1 MLALLLAITAAPI
14 AEAPPPFA
22 AWLPEGTAN
31 VRAAPGADAAIV
43 GELRR
48 GDSVTVTACV
58 PDCAA
63 KDAWALLGDAGA
75 IRLALLRRGP
85 VDAAAAAV
93 SAKARFSYARVRA
106 GGAEVRERPD
116 PEAKVLRRQ
125 KARDVLAVVD
135 GDAAWASLA
144 YGGFLERTKLQPVEA
159 NELQGVHAPPSAV
172 ALVVRQLRVRP
183 DERGPGVGE
192 PVRRGTALS
201 ALGLA
206 PGGRVRVPGGTVP
219 RGSVRLAFRRPRPLG
234 VGPADKWVHLDLGE
248 QVLGAYEGDRLVFAA
263 AISTGKRGW
272 ETREGLFRVWR
283 KVAHATM
290 HGERERYYVEEV
302 PYAMFFHGDEA
313 LHAAFWHGAFG
324 TAVTHGCVNLAPP
337 DAKWLFEWSPPA
349 LPDGWHAVVPGPKQA
364 TLVVL
369 IEDEAELLF

>member
-1 MLALLLAITAAPI
+1 VLALLFAITLAPV
-14 AEAPPPFA
+14 EPAPPFS

-31 VRAAPGADAAIV
+31 VRAGPRPDAEIV

-48 GDSVTVTACV
+48 GDSVTVTGCV
-58 PDCAA
+58 PDCDA
-63 KDAWALLGDAGA
+63 KDAWALLGEAGA
-75 IRLALLRRGP
+75 VRLSLLRRGP
-85 VDAAAAAV
+85 VDPDAAAV
-93 SAKARFSYARVRA
+93 SGKASFAYARVKA

-116 PEAKVLRRQ
+116 PDAPVLRRQ
-125 KARDVLAVVD
+125 KARDVLAVVG

-144 YGGFLERTKLQPVEA
+144 YGGFLERSKLQPVEA
-159 NELQGVHAPPSAV
+159 VLQEGVHAPPPAV
-172 ALVVRQLRVRP
+172 AIVVRQARVQP

-192 PVRRGTALS
+192 PLRRGTALP
-201 ALGLA
+201 ALGLTSR
-206 PGGRVRVPGGTVP
+206 GRVRVAGGTVP

-234 VGPADKWVHLDLGE
+234 VGPSDKWVHIDLGE

-302 PYAMFFHGDEA
+302 PYTLFFHGEEA

-324 TAVTHGCVNLAPP
+324 SAVTHGCVNLSPP
-337 DAKWLFEWSPPA
+337 DAKWLFEWSPPP
-349 LPDGWHAVVPGPKQA
+349 LPDGWHVVVPGPKQA